1 MFKFFVV
8 SLKDAQVKISLYDFQ
23 IANVFDDDSNES
35 TKSKRKNL
43 WFDLNFQISIKKQ
56 NFE

>member
-23 IANVFDDDSNES
+23 VANVFDDDSNES
-35 TKSKRKNL
+35 TKSKRNNL
-43 WFDLNFQISIKKQ
+43 WFDLI
-56 NFE
+56 

>member
-35 TKSKRKNL
+35 TISKRNNL